1 MKRNRNPK
9 QIQLLE
15 KDIQRTRDI
24 IQATPRDIPSN
35 PEQKDTEIS
44 LFAYNANNC
53 LVQSLLPINQVRP
66 QFFKQA
72 ETQTWLNFDV
82 LNRTQIETIGK
93 QLNLHFLIVDD
104 ILSVHQRPKMDE
116 IDGHLTCVM
125 QMMYYNETNESVIN
139 EQVSFV
145 LGKNYLLTFQD
156 EARRDLFNPL
166 RDKLKTNGTKV
177 RQQAVDYLLYSLID
191 SIVDHYFNVL
201 EKLGDQIERIEEEL
215 TKQEEDDQA
224 MMSRINRLRK
234 ELIFFKRNTAPV
246 REMVNAI
253 VRSDNEYIQPNTTKY
268 FKDIYDQMLQVNDLS
283 ENYRDLLVNI
293 RDLYLS
299 RMNMKLNEVMKFL
312 AIVTTLLAPA
322 TVIGGIFGMNFD
334 RIPYLHHQDGFWIA
348 TLLMIAIPILMLAY
362 FRRRSWF

>member
-1 MKRNRNPK
+1 MKK
-9 QIQLLE
+9 QRAQKQYLLE
-15 KDIQRTRDI
+15 KEIKRTRTI
-24 IQATPRDIPSN
+24 IQSTPRDIPAN
-35 PEQKDTEIS
+35 PQQHDTEIGM
-44 LFAYNANNC
+44 FQYNNVHCQENR
-53 LVQSLLPINQVRP
+53 LLPISNITP
-66 QFFKQA
+66 QLFENA
-72 ETQTWLNFDV
+72 DSQTWLNFDV

-93 QLNLHFLIVDD
+93 QLNLHFLIIDD

-116 IDGHLTCVM
+116 IDGYFTCVM
-125 QMMYYNETNESVIN
+125 QMIYYNETEEAVVN

-156 EARRDLFNPL
+156 EARRDLFNPI
-166 RDKLKTNGTKV
+166 RDKLKTAGTKL
-177 RQQAVDYLLYSLID
+177 RSQQVDYLLYLLID
-191 SIVDHYFNVL
+191 SIVDHYFTVL
-201 EKLGDQIERIEEEL
+201 EKIGDKIESIEEEL
-215 TKQEEDDQA
+215 TKQEDDQA

-246 REMVNAI
+246 REMINAI
-253 VRSDNEYIQPNTTKY
+253 IRADNPYIASNTIKY

-299 RMNMKLNEVMKFL
+299 RMNMKLNEIMKFL

-348 TLLMIAIPILMLAY
+348 TLLMIAIPIAMLAY
-362 FRRRSWF
+362 FRRRNWF